1 MKVAIIVMPF
11 LGVDRPSLAAGL
23 LKAGVEKRSIACDCK
38 YFNIT
43 FSKMFGTHVEARST
57 RCG

>member
-23 LKAGVEKRSIACDCK
+23 LKAGVEKRGIACDCK
-38 YFNIT
+38 YENAWHANLFR
-43 FSKMFGTHVEARST
+43 HP
-57 RCG
+57 